1 MSFFKIH
8 STVKTVDW
16 ERNLFHC
23 YHKNL
28 AFMIDKAPSL
38 GYSPI
43 TNCRR
48 NLAKFWLL
56 MCLVRGTIILG
67 VMM

>member
-1 MSFFKIH
+1 
-8 STVKTVDW
+8 
-16 ERNLFHC
+16 
-23 YHKNL
+23 
-28 AFMIDKAPSL
+28 MIDKAPSL